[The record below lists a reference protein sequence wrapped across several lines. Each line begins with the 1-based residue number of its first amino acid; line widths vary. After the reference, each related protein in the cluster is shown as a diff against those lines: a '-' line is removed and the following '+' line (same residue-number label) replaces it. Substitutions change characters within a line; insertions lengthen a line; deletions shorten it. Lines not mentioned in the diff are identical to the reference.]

1 MTLQWD
7 IQISIGMINLK
18 LIKLRSGVYINSSFW
33 IFNDLSELFFLFHG
47 GMIVQTSKN
56 KNSVNRLQNYMVKYA
71 PPLIF
76 G

>member
-1 MTLQWD
+1 MGFQWD
-7 IQISIGMINLK
+7 TQISIGMINLK
-18 LIKLRSGVYINSSFW
+18 HIKLHSGVYINSSFW
-33 IFNDLSELFFLFHG
+33 VFYDLSELFFVHG